1 MGYFYIL
8 FIMVLTLSCSANLED
23 DKTPQKIPLD
33 IKKKSVSSLNTE
45 SNPIIHEKISGSG
58 SDNSITNISG
68 FASSRISGK

>member
-45 SNPIIHEKISGSG
+45 SNPIIHEK
-58 SDNSITNISG
+58 N
-68 FASSRISGK
+68 

>member
-1 MGYFYIL
+1 MGYFHIL
-8 FIMVLTLSCSANLED
+8 FIIILTLSCSVNLEG